1 MGKRPGD
8 RGGGHGPGGCLVRLR
23 ADDCGLRPGLRA
35 ARRVAALQ
43 SAALQALNE
52 SILRL
57 LRRAGIAGPAEVP
70 HVEPLGGGV
79 SSDIWR
85 VDLASGPVCV
95 KCALPRLRVAQVWE
109 APVERSRYEYEWFR
123 IAAAAVP
130 GAVPQVIAQEGG
142 VLAMQ
147 YLDPA
152 RHPVWKDL
160 LRKGQADAGFASKV
174 GRSLAAIHSATANQ
188 KEVERRFAS
197 DDIFYAIRLEPY
209 LVATAAAHPD
219 LEANLLGLLARTAI
233 TKLCLVHGDVSP
245 KNILVGPRG
254 PVFLDA

>member
-1 MGKRPGD
+1 MGERSGN

-23 ADDCGLRPGLRA
+23 ADDCDLRPRLRP
-35 ARRVAALQ
+35 ARPVAGLQ

-52 SILRL
+52 SVLRL
-57 LRRAGIAGPAEVP
+57 LRRAGVAGPAEVP
-70 HVEPLGGGV
+70 HAEPLGGGV

-95 KCALPRLRVAQVWE
+95 KCALSRLRVAQVWE

-142 VLAMQ
+142 MLAMQ

-152 RHPVWKDL
+152 RHPVWKDQ
-160 LRKGQADAGFASKV
+160 LRQGHADA
-174 GRSLAAIHSATANQ
+174 RSEEHTSELQSQSNL
-188 KEVERRFAS
+188 VC
-197 DDIFYAIRLEPY
+197 RL
-209 LVATAAAHPD
+209 L
-219 LEANLLGLLARTAI
+219 LEKKKKTTMNN
-233 TKLCLVHGDVSP
+233 S
-245 KNILVGPRG
+245 
-254 PVFLDA
+254 